1 MKYSGSSNWVVFM
14 VKIIYHIWLPEVTSL
29 VTHTTQ
35 FGGDVLVVDQNYPI
49 SWSSQSNFLDN

>member
-1 MKYSGSSNWVVFM
+1 M
-14 VKIIYHIWLPEVTSL
+14 VKIIYHIWLPEGTSL